1 MQSQTL
7 EPIRGRR
14 VWTAATAGDASSWTT
29 VLGEDSLR
37 ELEALAGSEEADPP
51 SLDRPPLP
59 SCAEQLAPVREE
71 LDRGRGFA
79 IVESLDESRFGGG
92 GSVAAYWA
100 LGRLLGRPF
109 AQDVAGTLLYDVR
122 DTGRSVTDG
131 ARFSVTRAESTFH
144 TDNAFN
150 DELPDF
156 VGLLCRRAALEGG
169 RSQLINALALYNE
182 LLPSV
187 DPEALHGAFWFDRRG
202 QEGPGEPP
210 IARRR
215 LFTRDDGDLSMRYM
229 AYYIEV
235 GQERAGE
242 ALTPGQGQLLEAVE
256 EVLARPGMRVEFD
269 LRPGQMLFTN
279 NHWILH
285 NRTAFTDHPEAAD
298 RRHYVRLWLRRE

>member
-1 MQSQTL
+1 M
-7 EPIRGRR
+7 EPILGRR
-14 VWTAATAGDASSWTT
+14 VWTAATADDASIWTT
-29 VLGEDSLR
+29 ALGGESLE
-37 ELEALAGSEEADPP
+37 ELEALAGLEDMDSP
-51 SLDRPPLP
+51 SLDRPRLP
-59 SCAEQLAPVREE
+59 SCARQLAPVREE

-79 IVESLDESRFGGG
+79 IVEPLDESRFGGG
-92 GSVAAYWA
+92 AVAAYWG

-122 DTGRSVTDG
+122 DTGRSVADG

-182 LLPSV
+182 LLATV
-187 DPEALHGAFWFDRRG
+187 DPETLHGDFWFDRRG

-215 LFTRDDGDLSMRYM
+215 LFTRDGAELSMRYM

-235 GQERAGE
+235 GQQRAGE
-242 ALTPGQGQLLEAVE
+242 ALTPAQVRLLEAVE

-285 NRTAFTDHPEAAD
+285 NRTAFTDHQKAAD
-298 RRHYVRLWLRRE
+298 RRHYVRLWLRRD

>member
-1 MQSQTL
+1 M
-7 EPIRGRR
+7 EPIRGPR
-14 VWTAATAGDASSWTT
+14 VWTAANIDDASAWTT
-29 VLGEDSLR
+29 ALGGESLGELETLAAGEDMDS
-37 ELEALAGSEEADPP
+37 P
-51 SLDRPPLP
+51 SLSHPHLP
-59 SCAEQLAPVREE
+59 RCAEELAPVREE
-71 LDRGRGFA
+71 LARGRGFA
-79 IVESLDESRFGGG
+79 IVEGLDESRLGGG
-92 GSVAAYWA
+92 AVAAYWA

-150 DELPDF
+150 DELPDL

-169 RSQLINALALYNE
+169 RSQLVNALALYNE

-187 DPEALHGAFWFDRRG
+187 DPETLHGAFWFDRRG
-202 QEGPGEPP
+202 QEGPGERP

-215 LFTRDDGDLSMRYM
+215 LFSRDGGELSMRYM

-242 ALTPGQGQLLEAVE
+242 ALTPAQGRLLEAVE

-285 NRTAFTDHPEAAD
+285 NRTAFTDHPEAAE
-298 RRHYVRLWLRRE
+298 RRHYVRLWLRRN

>member
-1 MQSQTL
+1 M
-7 EPIRGRR
+7 EPILGRR
-14 VWTAATAGDASSWTT
+14 VWTAATADDASIWTT
-29 VLGEDSLR
+29 ALGGESLR
-37 ELEALAGSEEADPP
+37 ELEALAGLEDMDSP
-51 SLDRPPLP
+51 SLDRPRLP
-59 SCAEQLAPVREE
+59 SCARQLAPVREE

-79 IVESLDESRFGGG
+79 ILEPLDESRFGGG
-92 GSVAAYWA
+92 AVAAYWG

-122 DTGRSVTDG
+122 DTGRSVADG

-182 LLPSV
+182 LLATV
-187 DPEALHGAFWFDRRG
+187 DPETLHGDFWFDRRG

-215 LFTRDDGDLSMRYM
+215 LFTRDGAELSMRYM

-235 GQERAGE
+235 GQQRAGE
-242 ALTPGQGQLLEAVE
+242 SLSPAQDRLLEAVE

-285 NRTAFTDHPEAAD
+285 NRTAFTDHQKAAD
-298 RRHYVRLWLRRE
+298 RRHYVRLWLRRD

>member
-1 MQSQTL
+1 M
-7 EPIRGRR
+7 
-14 VWTAATAGDASSWTT
+14 
-29 VLGEDSLR
+29 
-37 ELEALAGSEEADPP
+37 
-51 SLDRPPLP
+51 
-59 SCAEQLAPVREE
+59 REE

-79 IVESLDESRFGGG
+79 IVEPLDESRFGGG
-92 GSVAAYWA
+92 AVAAYWG

-122 DTGRSVTDG
+122 DTGRSVADG

-182 LLPSV
+182 LLATV
-187 DPEALHGAFWFDRRG
+187 DPETLHGDFWFDRRG

-215 LFTRDDGDLSMRYM
+215 LFTRDGAELSMRYM

-235 GQERAGE
+235 GQQRAGE
-242 ALTPGQGQLLEAVE
+242 SLSPAQVRLLEAVE

-285 NRTAFTDHPEAAD
+285 NRTAFTDHQKAAD
-298 RRHYVRLWLRRE
+298 RRHYVRLWLRRD

>member
-1 MQSQTL
+1 M
-7 EPIRGRR
+7 EPIRGPR
-14 VWTAATAGDASSWTT
+14 VWTAANIDDAPAWTT
-29 VLGEDSLR
+29 ALSGESIR
-37 ELEALAGSEEADPP
+37 ELEGLAAGEDMDSP
-51 SLDRPPLP
+51 SLSRPHLP
-59 SCAEQLAPVREE
+59 RCAEELAPVREE
-71 LDRGRGFA
+71 LARGRGFA
-79 IVESLDESRFGGG
+79 IVEGLDESRFGGA

-150 DELPDF
+150 DELPDL

-169 RSQLINALALYNE
+169 RSQLVNALALYNE

-187 DPEALHGAFWFDRRG
+187 DPETLHGAFWFDRRG
-202 QEGPGEPP
+202 QEGTGERP

-215 LFTRDDGDLSMRYM
+215 LFTRYGGDLSMRYM

-242 ALTPGQGQLLEAVE
+242 DLTPAQGRLLEAVE

-285 NRTAFTDHPEAAD
+285 NRTAFTDHPEAAE
-298 RRHYVRLWLRRE
+298 RRHYVRLWLRRN

>member
-1 MQSQTL
+1 MQSPLTT
-7 EPIRGRR
+7 PIRGPR
-14 VWTAATAGDASSWTT
+14 VWTAATVDDAPAWTT
-29 VLGEDSLR
+29 VLDEESLQ
-37 ELEALAGSEEADPP
+37 ELEGFVRLEDMESPG
-51 SLDRPPLP
+51 LDRPRLP
-59 SCAEQLAPVREE
+59 SCARQLAPVREE
-71 LDRGRGFA
+71 LTRGRGFA
-79 IVESLDESRFGGG
+79 IVEALDEARFGGG
-92 GSVAAYWA
+92 AEAAYWG

-109 AQDVAGTLLYDVR
+109 VQDVAGTLLYDVR

-182 LLPSV
+182 LLGRA
-187 DPEALHGAFWFDRRG
+187 DHETLHGAFWFDRRG

-215 LFTRDDGDLSMRYM
+215 LFTRRGDDLSMRYM

-242 ALTPGQGQLLEAVE
+242 VLTRAQGRLLEAVE
-256 EVLARPGMRVEFD
+256 EILARPGMRVEFD

-285 NRTAFTDHPEAAD
+285 NRTAFTDHPEAGQ
-298 RRHYVRLWLRRE
+298 RRHYVRLWLRRN

>member
-1 MQSQTL
+1 M
-7 EPIRGRR
+7 EPVRGRR
-14 VWTAATAGDASSWTT
+14 VWTAATVDDATAWTT
-29 VLGEDSLR
+29 ALGGESLE
-37 ELEALAGSEEADPP
+37 ELEALAGGEDMDSP
-51 SLDRPPLP
+51 SLDRPWLP
-59 SCAEQLAPVREE
+59 SCARELAPVREE

-79 IVESLDESRFGGG
+79 IVEPLDESRFGGG
-92 GSVAAYWA
+92 AVAAYWG

-109 AQDVAGTLLYDVR
+109 AQDVGGALLYDVR

-182 LLPSV
+182 VLATV
-187 DPEALHGAFWFDRRG
+187 DPETLHGDFWFDRRG

-215 LFTRDDGDLSMRYM
+215 LFTRDGAELSMRYM

-235 GQERAGE
+235 GQQRSGE
-242 ALTPGQGQLLEAVE
+242 PLSPAQDRLLEAVE
-256 EVLARPGMRVEFD
+256 QVLARPGMRVEFD